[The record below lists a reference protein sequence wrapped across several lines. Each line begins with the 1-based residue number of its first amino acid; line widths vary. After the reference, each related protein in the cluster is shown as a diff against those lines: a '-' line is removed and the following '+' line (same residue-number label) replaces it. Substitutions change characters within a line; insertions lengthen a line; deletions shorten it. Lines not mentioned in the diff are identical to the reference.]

1 MHLGGLC
8 FRPARGAE
16 LTVAGPEARL
26 SQGQVS
32 LSLDEDDD
40 DEPAFLSLP
49 PPDAQSSWYPSLR
62 VTLWVLSCLYSYV
75 DVSRTSPSDHRIPR
89 DPA

>member
-1 MHLGGLC
+1 MHMGGLC
-8 FRPARGAE
+8 FRPDCGAE
-16 LTVAGPEARL
+16 LIVAGPEAKL
-26 SQGQVS
+26 SQRQVS

-40 DEPAFLSLP
+40 NEPAFLSLP

-75 DVSRTSPSDHRIPR
+75 DVSQSKLSGES
-89 DPA
+89 

>member
-1 MHLGGLC
+1 MGGLC
-8 FRPARGAE
+8 FRSDCDSE
-16 LTVAGPEARL
+16 LTLAGPEARL
-26 SQGQVS
+26 SQRQVS

-40 DEPAFLSLP
+40 NEPAFLSLP

-75 DVSRTSPSDHRIPR
+75 DVSGSKPSRESQS
-89 DPA
+89 AA